1 MTRAVLHVDMD
12 AFYASVEQRDR
23 PELVGKP
30 VIVGW
35 PGGRGVVAAA
45 SYEVRKFG
53 VRSAMPMHTAL
64 RLCPGAVC
72 IPPRMQRY
80 RDVSGQVFA
89 VFHEITPLV
98 QGLSLDEAYLD
109 VTESQALLGAPA
121 IIARRIKDII
131 RARTGL
137 TASVGVATN
146 KLVAKIASDLD
157 KPDGLT
163 VVPEELIRK
172 VLDPLSVRRLP
183 GLGRKLGERVEAAG
197 LRTLGDLRTATD
209 AALWPLFGRDTARM
223 RERAA
228 GIDDRPVRP
237 DLEEKSLSAEDTFA
251 QDLADPRRLDAH
263 LCRLA
268 DLACERLRARGL
280 MAGRVGVKIRRHDF
294 TTFTRQRAIAPPTH
308 EERTLRNVARELLS
322 RWLEEHAG
330 AKLRLLGV
338 VLTDLSP
345 AAQLGLFD
353 RQATDDG
360 ERPSRMPG
368 LPETRSQDAGNGTGE
383 RATPGTASGTA
394 HARPSSVDSALDEVR
409 ARFGR
414 NALRRGNT
422 IE

>member
-1 MTRAVLHVDMD
+1 MAMNRAILHVDMD
-12 AFYASVEQRDR
+12 AFYASVEQRDN

-45 SYEVRKFG
+45 SYAVRKFG
-53 VRSAMPMHTAL
+53 VRSAMPMGQAL
-64 RLCPGAVC
+64 RLCPHAIC

-80 RDVSGQVFA
+80 REVSGTVFG

-98 QGLSLDEAYLD
+98 QGLSLDEAFLD
-109 VTESQALLGAPA
+109 VTESQALLGEPA
-121 IIARRIKDII
+121 VIARRIKENI

-163 VVPEELIRK
+163 VVAESRIREA
-172 VLDPLSVRRLP
+172 LDPLSVRRLP

-197 LRTLGDLRTATD
+197 LRTLGELRAATD
-209 AALWPLFGRDTARM
+209 AVLWPLFGRDTPRM

-251 QDLADPRRLDAH
+251 QDLADPRTLDSQ
-263 LCRLA
+263 LSRLA
-268 DLACERLRARGL
+268 DLAGERLRARGL
-280 MAGRVGVKIRRHDF
+280 MAGRIGVKIRRHDF
-294 TTFTRQRAIAPPTH
+294 ATFTRQRAIAPPTQDG
-308 EERTLRNVARELLS
+308 RTVRNVAQELLS
-322 RWLEEHAG
+322 RWLTEHSG

-345 AAQLGLFD
+345 ASQLGLFD
-353 RQATDDG
+353 AGQQPRAAG
-360 ERPSRMPG
+360 ERVRDPR
-368 LPETRSQDAGNGTGE
+368 L
-383 RATPGTASGTA
+383 
-394 HARPSSVDSALDEVR
+394 DSTVDEVR
-409 ARFGR
+409 ARFGAG
-414 NALRRGNT
+414 ALRRGNT

>member
-12 AFYASVEQRDR
+12 AFYASVEQRDN
-23 PELVGKP
+23 PGLAGKP

-45 SYEVRKFG
+45 NYEVRKFG

-64 RLCPGAVC
+64 RLCPGAIC

-80 RDVSGQVFA
+80 REVSGKVFG

-109 VTESQALLGAPA
+109 VTESRALLGEPA
-121 IIARRIKDII
+121 AIARRIKDSI

-137 TASVGVATN
+137 TASVGVASN

-163 VVPEELIRK
+163 VVPEERIRE

-183 GLGRKLGERVEAAG
+183 GLGRKLGEKVEAAG
-197 LRTLGDLRTATD
+197 LRTLGELRAASD
-209 AALWPLFGRDTARM
+209 AVLWPLFGRDAPRM

-228 GIDDRPVRP
+228 GVDDRPVQP

-251 QDLADPRRLDAH
+251 QDVADPRRLDAQ

-268 DLACERLRARGL
+268 DLACQRLRARGL
-280 MAGRVGVKIRRHDF
+280 MSGRVGVKIRRHDF
-294 TTFTRQRAIAPPTH
+294 ATFTRQRAIAPPTQ

-322 RWLEEHAG
+322 RWLGEHRG

-345 AAQLGLFD
+345 ASQLGLFEG
-353 RQATDDG
+353 RAAEPQS
-360 ERPSRMPG
+360 PV
-368 LPETRSQDAGNGTGE
+368 RSASIDA
-383 RATPGTASGTA
+383 A
-394 HARPSSVDSALDEVR
+394 VDEVR
-409 ARFGR
+409 ARFGSG
-414 NALRRGNT
+414 ALRRGNT

>member
-1 MTRAVLHVDMD
+1 MSRAILHVDMD
-12 AFYASVEQRDR
+12 AFYASVEERDN

-45 SYEVRKFG
+45 SYAVRKFG

-64 RLCPGAVC
+64 RLCPDAIC

-80 RDVSGQVFA
+80 REVSEKVFG
-89 VFHEITPLV
+89 VFREITPLV
-98 QGLSLDEAYLD
+98 QGLSLDEAFLD
-109 VTESQALLGAPA
+109 VTASQALLGEPA
-121 IIARRIKDII
+121 VIARRIKESI
-131 RARTGL
+131 RSRTGL

-163 VVPEELIRK
+163 VVAERRIRE

-183 GLGRKLGERVEAAG
+183 GLGRKLGEKVEAAG
-197 LRTLGDLRTATD
+197 LRTLGELRTATD
-209 AALWPLFGRDTARM
+209 AVLWPLFGRDTARM

-228 GIDDRPVRP
+228 GVDDRPVQP

-268 DLACERLRARGL
+268 DLAGARLRSRGL
-280 MAGRVGVKIRRHDF
+280 MTGRVGVKIRRHDF
-294 TTFTRQRAIAPPTH
+294 STFTRQRAIAPPTQ
-308 EERTLRNVARELLS
+308 EDLPVRNVARELLS
-322 RWLEEHAG
+322 RWLAEHSG

-345 AAQLGLFD
+345 ASQLGLFD
-353 RQATDDG
+353 QRPEQSPTGPIDKGTRGPRLDAT
-360 ERPSRMPG
+360 
-368 LPETRSQDAGNGTGE
+368 
-383 RATPGTASGTA
+383 
-394 HARPSSVDSALDEVR
+394 VDEVR
-409 ARFGR
+409 ARFGLG
-414 NALRRGNT
+414 ALRRGNT

>member
-1 MTRAVLHVDMD
+1 MSRAILHVDMD
-12 AFYASVEQRDR
+12 AFYASVEEHDN
-23 PELVGKP
+23 PALVGKP

-45 SYEVRKFG
+45 SYAVRKFG

-64 RLCPGAVC
+64 RLCPDAIC

-80 RDVSGQVFA
+80 REISAKVFG

-98 QGLSLDEAYLD
+98 QGLSLDEAFLD
-109 VTESQALLGAPA
+109 VTESQALLGEPA
-121 IIARRIKDII
+121 AIARRIKDSI

-163 VVPEELIRK
+163 VVVERRIRE

-183 GLGRKLGERVEAAG
+183 GLGRKLGEKVEAAG
-197 LRTLGDLRTATD
+197 LRTLGELRTATD

-228 GIDDRPVRP
+228 GIDDRPVQP

-268 DLACERLRARGL
+268 DLACERLRGRGL
-280 MAGRVGVKIRRHDF
+280 MTGRVGVKIRRHDF
-294 TTFTRQRAIAPPTH
+294 TTFTRQRAIAPPTQ
-308 EERTLRNVARELLS
+308 EELTVRNVARELLS
-322 RWLEEHAG
+322 RWLTEHSG

-345 AAQLGLFD
+345 ASQLGLFD
-353 RQATDDG
+353 RRLEQ
-360 ERPSRMPG
+360 RP
-368 LPETRSQDAGNGTGE
+368 AGPIDKGI
-383 RATPGTASGTA
+383 RDP
-394 HARPSSVDSALDEVR
+394 RLDSTLDEVR

-414 NALRRGNT
+414 DALRRGNT